1 MAIEILGSG
10 QPDGTSIVKSTTE
23 KASLYGGTAVVQAAT
38 IADAVAATGANTTDT
53 GAGAGSPC
61 TVGDHAALLAIINT
75 LLDDLSDLGVH
86 ASA

>member
-10 QPDGTSIVKSTTE
+10 QPDGTGVVKSTTE
-23 KASLYGGTAVVQAAT
+23 KASVYGGTAVVQAAT
-38 IADAVAATGANTTDT
+38 IADAVAATGTTATNTGTNAT
-53 GAGAGSPC
+53 NACSNA
-61 TVGDHAALLAIINT
+61 DHALLVTIINT